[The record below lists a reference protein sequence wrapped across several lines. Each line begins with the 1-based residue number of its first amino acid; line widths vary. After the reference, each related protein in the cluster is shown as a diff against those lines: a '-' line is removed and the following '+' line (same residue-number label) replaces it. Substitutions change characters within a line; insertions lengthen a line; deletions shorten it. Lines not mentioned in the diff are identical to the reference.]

1 MSQPYRR
8 KLKTLVGA
16 SSVISAGNDSQ
27 PGLGIA
33 RTIALAKIAERE
45 KITGLFT
52 ADLLQADPAGLSG
65 TTGSQDPLMALA
77 ALSQA
82 TSHIGL
88 IATVSTSW
96 LHPYHLARQV
106 GTLDHLSGGRAGW
119 NAVTSSVGEE
129 NFGDSPLPAPQ
140 ERYARA
146 TEFIEVMNAL
156 YDANERETAQRTA
169 SGGIR
174 IDPARLHPINYRGDY
189 FQVAGPLNVPPSPQR
204 RPVQF
209 QAGQSD
215 AGVTLGARYAEVIY
229 TSQPTLVAAQAFV
242 ADVHQ
247 RAQRFGRQHNLPLI
261 MNFMMFLIARRAGAG
276 ILTLLIVSAV
286 VFFITSLL
294 PGDAAQMILGQNA
307 TPETVAALR
316 QQLGLD
322 QPLLLRY
329 CSWLG
334 GMLHGDF
341 GISFASHLPVAQLVA
356 QRIPATFELA
366 AITTLIC
373 VPLAL
378 MTGIAAAM
386 NRGSLVDRLLVVS
399 TMATVA
405 VPEFLVATVAVLI
418 FAVKLHWVSAMSF
431 GSPDMNLLSYLK
443 SYALPV
449 LTLCCVLVAQMA
461 RMTRAAIINQLD
473 SPYLEMARLKG
484 VSPLRAVLRHA
495 LPNAVGPIAN
505 SISLSLSYLFG
516 GVIIIETIFSYPG
529 LASALV
535 DAVSNRDLP
544 VVQFCVMLFAA
555 CYLILL
561 LAADILTIAFN
572 PKWRS

>member
-1 MSQPYRR
+1 M
-8 KLKTLVGA
+8 
-16 SSVISAGNDSQ
+16 N
-27 PGLGIA
+27 
-33 RTIALAKIAERE
+33 
-45 KITGLFT
+45 
-52 ADLLQADPAGLSG
+52 
-65 TTGSQDPLMALA
+65 
-77 ALSQA
+77 
-82 TSHIGL
+82 
-88 IATVSTSW
+88 
-96 LHPYHLARQV
+96 
-106 GTLDHLSGGRAGW
+106 
-119 NAVTSSVGEE
+119 
-129 NFGDSPLPAPQ
+129 
-140 ERYARA
+140 RY
-146 TEFIEVMNAL
+146 ML
-156 YDANERETAQRTA
+156 
-169 SGGIR
+169 
-174 IDPARLHPINYRGDY
+174 
-189 FQVAGPLNVPPSPQR
+189 
-204 RPVQF
+204 
-209 QAGQSD
+209 
-215 AGVTLGARYAEVIY
+215 
-229 TSQPTLVAAQAFV
+229 
-242 ADVHQ
+242 
-247 RAQRFGRQHNLPLI
+247 
-261 MNFMMFLIARRAGAG
+261 FLIARRIGAG

-322 QPLLLRY
+322 QPLLMRY
-329 CSWLG
+329 FHWLT
-334 GMLHGDF
+334 GMVQGDF
-341 GISFASHLPVAQLVA
+341 GTSFASHLPVSQLVA

-366 AITTLIC
+366 GITTLIC

-378 MTGIAAAM
+378 IIGIIAAM
-386 NRGSLVDRLLVVS
+386 NRGSRLDRALVIG

-431 GSPDMNLLSYLK
+431 GSPDSDLLSYLK
-443 SYALPV
+443 AYALPV

-473 SPYLEMARLKG
+473 SPYLEMALLKG

-529 LASALV
+529 LASQLV

-544 VVQFCVMLFAA
+544 VVQLCVMLFAA
-555 CYLILL
+555 CYLVLL

-572 PKWRS
+572 PKWRSA

>member
-1 MSQPYRR
+1 M
-8 KLKTLVGA
+8 
-16 SSVISAGNDSQ
+16 N
-27 PGLGIA
+27 
-33 RTIALAKIAERE
+33 
-45 KITGLFT
+45 
-52 ADLLQADPAGLSG
+52 
-65 TTGSQDPLMALA
+65 
-77 ALSQA
+77 
-82 TSHIGL
+82 
-88 IATVSTSW
+88 
-96 LHPYHLARQV
+96 
-106 GTLDHLSGGRAGW
+106 
-119 NAVTSSVGEE
+119 
-129 NFGDSPLPAPQ
+129 
-140 ERYARA
+140 RY
-146 TEFIEVMNAL
+146 ML
-156 YDANERETAQRTA
+156 
-169 SGGIR
+169 
-174 IDPARLHPINYRGDY
+174 
-189 FQVAGPLNVPPSPQR
+189 
-204 RPVQF
+204 
-209 QAGQSD
+209 
-215 AGVTLGARYAEVIY
+215 
-229 TSQPTLVAAQAFV
+229 
-242 ADVHQ
+242 
-247 RAQRFGRQHNLPLI
+247 
-261 MNFMMFLIARRAGAG
+261 FLIIRRAGAG
-276 ILTLLIVSAV
+276 MLTLLIVSAV

-316 QQLGLD
+316 QQLGLE
-322 QPLLLRY
+322 QPLLVRY
-329 CSWLG
+329 FSWLG
-334 GMLHGDF
+334 GMLQGDF
-341 GISFASHLPVAQLVA
+341 GISFASRLPVAQLMA

-378 MTGIAAAM
+378 IIGIAAAM
-386 NRGSLVDRLLVVS
+386 KRGSLLDRLLVVS
-399 TMATVA
+399 LMATVA

-418 FAVKLHWVSAMSF
+418 FAVELHWVSAMSF
-431 GSPDMNLLSYLK
+431 GSPDMDLLSYLK

-461 RMTRAAIINQLD
+461 RMTRAAIVNQLD

-555 CYLILL
+555 SYLLLL

>member
-1 MSQPYRR
+1 M
-8 KLKTLVGA
+8 
-16 SSVISAGNDSQ
+16 N
-27 PGLGIA
+27 
-33 RTIALAKIAERE
+33 
-45 KITGLFT
+45 
-52 ADLLQADPAGLSG
+52 
-65 TTGSQDPLMALA
+65 
-77 ALSQA
+77 
-82 TSHIGL
+82 
-88 IATVSTSW
+88 
-96 LHPYHLARQV
+96 
-106 GTLDHLSGGRAGW
+106 
-119 NAVTSSVGEE
+119 
-129 NFGDSPLPAPQ
+129 
-140 ERYARA
+140 RY
-146 TEFIEVMNAL
+146 
-156 YDANERETAQRTA
+156 
-169 SGGIR
+169 
-174 IDPARLHPINYRGDY
+174 
-189 FQVAGPLNVPPSPQR
+189 
-204 RPVQF
+204 
-209 QAGQSD
+209 
-215 AGVTLGARYAEVIY
+215 
-229 TSQPTLVAAQAFV
+229 
-242 ADVHQ
+242 
-247 RAQRFGRQHNLPLI
+247 
-261 MNFMMFLIARRAGAG
+261 MMFLIARRAGAG